1 MPEGDTIFRAARALN
16 RALQGKHVTHFE
28 SALPRLNRIDQDSP
42 VRGRIIESVEARGKW
57 MTMRF
62 SGDLVLLTHMLM
74 NGSWHIYRKG
84 ERWKARRS
92 DMRILIEAGDIQA
105 VGFRVPVAEFHR
117 EATLAKHPGYSK
129 LGEDILAED
138 FDASRAE
145 DLLSSRPELEVA
157 DALLNQQLLAGAGNV
172 FKSEICFACKVHP
185 RRKVGVLTAE
195 ERSCLIS
202 TAQKYLKANV
212 TDASDDKMVTYT
224 GFRHTTGR
232 ASAADRLWVYGR
244 AGQPCRRCATGIE
257 RIRQGPG
264 ARVTFFC
271 PACQK

>member
-1 MPEGDTIFRAARALN
+1 MPEGDTIFRAARALH
-16 RALQGKHVTHFE
+16 RALHGKQVTHFE
-28 SALPRLNRIDQDSP
+28 SALPKLNRIDEDCP
-42 VRGRIIESVEARGKW
+42 LRGRSIESVEARGKW

-62 SGDLVLLTHMLM
+62 SGNLILLTHMLM

-84 ERWKARRS
+84 ERWKSRPS

-105 VGFRVPVAEFHR
+105 VGFRVPVAEFHT

-138 FDASRAE
+138 FDPTRAE
-145 DLLSSRPELEVA
+145 HLLSSRPELEVA
-157 DALLNQQLLAGAGNV
+157 DALLNQRLLAGAGNV
-172 FKSEICFACKVHP
+172 FKSEICFACRVHP
-185 RRKVGVLTAE
+185 RRKVEKLTAE
-195 ERSCLIS
+195 ERSCLIA

-212 TDASDDKMVTYT
+212 SDTSGDRMITYT
-224 GFRHTTGR
+224 GFRRTTGR

-244 AGQPCRRCATGIE
+244 ASQPCRRCATPIV

-271 PACQK
+271 PGCQK

>member
-16 RALQGKHVTHFE
+16 RALEGKQVTRFE
-28 SALPRLNRIDQDSP
+28 SALPQLNRIDEDSP
-42 VRGRIIESVEARGKW
+42 LRGRTIESIQARGKW

-62 SGDLVLLTHMLM
+62 SGDLILLTHMLM

-84 ERWKARRS
+84 ERWKSSSR
-92 DMRILIEAGDIQA
+92 DMRILIEADDIQA
-105 VGFRVPVAEFHR
+105 VGFRVPVAEFHT
-117 EATLAKHPGYSK
+117 EASLAKHPGYSK

-138 FDASRAE
+138 FDATHAQE
-145 DLLSSRPELEVA
+145 LLASRPELEVA
-157 DALLNQQLLAGAGNV
+157 DALLNQRLLAGAGNV
-172 FKSEICFACKVHP
+172 YKSEICFACKVHP
-185 RRKVGVLTAE
+185 RRKVADLTTD
-195 ERSCLIS
+195 ERSCLIA

-212 TDASDDKMVTYT
+212 ADTSGDKMITYT
-224 GFRHTTGR
+224 GFRRTTGR

-244 AGQPCRRCATGIE
+244 AGQPCRRCATRIQ

-271 PACQK
+271 PNCQK